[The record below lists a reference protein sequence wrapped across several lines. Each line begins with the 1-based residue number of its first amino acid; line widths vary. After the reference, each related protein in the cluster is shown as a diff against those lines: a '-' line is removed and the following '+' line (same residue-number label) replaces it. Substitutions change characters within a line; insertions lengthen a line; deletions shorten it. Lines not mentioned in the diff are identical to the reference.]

1 MKNKVYLILFLS
13 LVLMR
18 CKKPSQG
25 KIQMTYTIEQFDLA
39 NDEMNVNV
47 IIENNSLMDLKGGAW
62 ELHWN
67 QMKGFVQAESLA
79 EGIDFEWINGA
90 HYFVLKFGKQ
100 WKLPPGESIQF
111 SMQQQGIMDRIAM
124 GPVGVFIVQEQ
135 QTTTV
140 AAQIEWKQAKG
151 LDSLKIPTAQDR
163 YATMEGLEKLEK
175 TELNW
180 IVPTPNHLVFEGSFR
195 NKDSLW
201 SVDLDE
207 QFSQQ
212 KKRLSS
218 LVDSIFEIKTVWDQS
233 SNANFL
239 IHYDPAQKSESY
251 QLTIAKNII
260 TLNASDYSGIVYGL
274 QSLRQIITT
283 TALEDIEWPL
293 IKVDDS
299 PRFGYRG
306 FLLDIA
312 RNFYSPKKIKEVLD
326 LMGLF
331 KLNRLDF
338 RLTDD
343 EGWRIEIPD
352 LPELTDIGAKRG
364 YSLGQKD
371 RLIPMYGSGANGAET
386 GNGYINRQAFIDLL
400 KFAHQRAIKI
410 MPQISFPSH
419 ARAAIKAMDQRY
431 ENPQVHENNDQI
443 KSYQLSDPDDQSKYR
458 SAQNYNDNIICIC
471 QESAYHFYEK
481 VVDEILAMYK
491 EAEVTID
498 LFSIGADELPYGVWT
513 ASPICQDFIANNT
526 LGISNVNDLYQY
538 NLKRLKSILEKRNLT
553 MAGWEDILLDH
564 SEKSQEETQI
574 KSEHFNYEVIPYVW
588 NNSWGEGREDM
599 IYKFANL
606 GFKTVMSNSS
616 AFYFD
621 MTDDKDMEN
630 FGLNW
635 SGYVDY
641 RDAWGTDPEN
651 VFANY
656 SLNKKHG
663 ITPQYIVQKEK
674 LQANK
679 KNNLLGVQSQLWTE
693 TVRSASIFDELLS
706 PNLPVFSERAWAARP
721 HWMGMNRPDAQI
733 KAMNLDWNLFANMLG
748 QRSLPLL
755 NSIYVDLAYDL
766 PKPGAVIENDTLKVS
781 VPFPGLRVRYTTS
794 GLVPNQNDKLY
805 HKPISIPKNSNI
817 VLRTFDV
824 SGRGGRAISL
834 K

>member
-1 MKNKVYLILFLS
+1 MKNKVFLILFLS
-13 LVLMR
+13 LILMR

-25 KIQMTYTIEQFDLA
+25 KIQMTYTIEKFDLA
-39 NDEMNVNV
+39 KDEMNVNV

-67 QMKGFVQAESLA
+67 QMKGFVKPQSLA

-135 QTTTV
+135 QTTAV
-140 AAQIEWKQAKG
+140 ATQVQWKQAKG
-151 LDSLKIPTAQDR
+151 LESLKIPTAQDR
-163 YATMEGLEKLEK
+163 YATMEGLKKLEK

-212 KKRLSS
+212 KKRLSPF
-218 LVDSIFEIKTVWDQS
+218 VDSIFEIKTLWDQS

-239 IHYDPAQKSESY
+239 IRYDPAQKSEAY
-251 QLTIAKNII
+251 HLTIAKNII

-283 TALEDIEWPL
+283 TALEGLEWPL

-312 RNFYSPKKIKEVLD
+312 RNFYGPKKIKEVLD

-364 YSLGQKD
+364 YSTGQKD
-371 RLIPMYGSGANGAET
+371 RLIPMYGSGANGGIT
-386 GNGYINRQAFIDLL
+386 GNGYLKRIEFIELL

-431 ENPQVHENNDQI
+431 ENPQVHENKDEI

-481 VVDEILAMYK
+481 VVGEILAMYK
-491 EAEVTID
+491 EAEVPID

-588 NNSWGEGREDM
+588 NNSWGEAREDM

-606 GFKTVMSNSS
+606 GFRTVMSNSS

-663 ITPQYIVQKEK
+663 ITSKYIAQKEK

-693 TVRSASIFDELLS
+693 TVRSASIFDELLL
-706 PNLPVFSERAWAARP
+706 PNLPVFSERAWSARP

-755 NSIYVDLAYDL
+755 NSIYVDIAYDL
-766 PKPGAVIENDTLKVS
+766 PKPGAIIENDMLKVS
-781 VPFPGLRVRYTTS
+781 VPFPGLVVRYTTN
-794 GLVPNQNDKLY
+794 GLAPNQNDKLY
-805 HKPISIPKNSNI
+805 QKPISIPKNSNI

>member
-1 MKNKVYLILFLS
+1 MKIEVYMILFLS
-13 LVLMR
+13 VLLMR
-18 CKKPSQG
+18 CEKPSQG
-25 KIQMTYTIEQFDLA
+25 KIQMTYTIDQFDLA
-39 NDEMNVNV
+39 NEEMNVNV
-47 IIENNSLMDLKGGAW
+47 IVENNSLMNLKGGAW

-67 QMKGFVQAESLA
+67 QMKGFVQAESLS

-90 HYFVLKFGKQ
+90 HYFVLKFGNQ

-111 SMQQQGIMDRIAM
+111 SMQQKGIMDRIAM
-124 GPVGVFIVQEQ
+124 GPVGVFIVQEK
-135 QTTTV
+135 QTVKV
-140 AAQIEWKQAKG
+140 ATQVEWKQAKG
-151 LDSLKIPTAQDR
+151 LESLKIPSAQDR
-163 YATMEGLEKLEK
+163 YATMEELKKLEK
-175 TELNW
+175 SELNW
-180 IVPTPNHLVFEGSFR
+180 IVPTPNHLFFDGSFR

-212 KKRLSS
+212 KKRLSP
-218 LVDSIFEIKTVWDQS
+218 LVESIFEIKTLWGQS
-233 SNANFL
+233 YNANFL
-239 IHYDPAQKSESY
+239 IRYDPSLKGEAY

-260 TLNASDYSGIVYGL
+260 TLKASDYSGIVYGL

-283 TALEDIEWPL
+283 TNLEGLEWPL
-293 IKVDDS
+293 LEINDS
-299 PRFGYRG
+299 PRFSYRG
-306 FLLDIA
+306 FLLDVA
-312 RNFYSPKKIKEVLD
+312 RNFYGPTKIKEVLD
-326 LMGLF
+326 LMSLF

-364 YSLGQKD
+364 YSPEQKN
-371 RLIPMYGSGANGAET
+371 RLIPMYGSGADGGVT
-386 GNGYINRQAFIDLL
+386 GNGYINRQEFIDIL
-400 KFAHQRAIKI
+400 KFAHQRSIKI

-419 ARAAIKAMDQRY
+419 ARAAIKAMDHRY
-431 ENPQVHENNDQI
+431 ENPQVYENKDEI

-491 EAEVTID
+491 DAEVPID

-513 ASPICQDFIANNT
+513 ASPICKDFIANNT
-526 LGISNVNDLYQY
+526 RGILDVNDLYEY

-588 NNSWGEGREDM
+588 NNSWGGGREDM

-641 RDAWGTDPEN
+641 RDAWGTDPGN

-663 ITPQYIVQKEK
+663 ITPQYIAQTEK
-674 LQANK
+674 IQTDK
-679 KNNLLGVQSQLWTE
+679 KTNLLGVQSQLWTE
-693 TVRSASIFDELLS
+693 TVRSASIFDELLL
-706 PNLPVFSERAWAARP
+706 PNLPVFSERAWSIRP
-721 HWMGMNRPDAQI
+721 HWMTLNNSEEQMM
-733 KAMNLDWNLFANMLG
+733 AMNLDWNLFANMLG
-748 QRSLPLL
+748 QRSLPML
-755 NSIYVDLAYDL
+755 NSIYGDIAYDL
-766 PKPGAVIENDTLKVS
+766 PKPGAIIENDMLKVR
-781 VPFPGLRVRYTTS
+781 VPFPGLKVRYTTN

-805 HKPISIPKNSNI
+805 HKPVLIPKNSKI

-824 SGRGGRAISL
+824 LGRGGRAISL

>member
-13 LVLMR
+13 LILMR

-25 KIQMTYTIEQFDLA
+25 MIQMTYTIEQFDLA
-39 NDEMNVNV
+39 KDEMNVNV

-67 QMKGFVQAESLA
+67 QMKGFVKAQSLA

-135 QTTTV
+135 QTTAV
-140 AAQIEWKQAKG
+140 ATQVQWKQAKG
-151 LDSLKIPTAQDR
+151 LESLKIPTAQDR
-163 YATMEGLEKLEK
+163 YATMEGLKKLEK

-180 IVPTPNHLVFEGSFR
+180 IVPTPNHLFFDGSFR

-212 KKRLSS
+212 KKRLSP

-239 IHYDPAQKSESY
+239 IRYDPAQKSEAY

-260 TLNASDYSGIVYGL
+260 TLNASDYSGIVYAL

-283 TALEDIEWPL
+283 TAIEGLEWPL

-312 RNFYSPKKIKEVLD
+312 RNFYGPKKIKEVLD

-343 EGWRIEIPD
+343 EGWRLEIPD

-364 YSLGQKD
+364 YSMEQKD
-371 RLIPMYGSGANGAET
+371 RLIPMYGSGADGGIT
-386 GNGYINRQAFIDLL
+386 GNGYLKRIEFIELL

-431 ENPQVHENNDQI
+431 ENPQVHENKDEI

-491 EAEVTID
+491 EAEVPID

-574 KSEHFNYEVIPYVW
+574 KLEHFNYEVIPYVW
-588 NNSWGEGREDM
+588 NNSWGEAREDM

-663 ITPQYIVQKEK
+663 ITPEYILQKEK
-674 LQANK
+674 LQADK
-679 KNNLLGVQSQLWTE
+679 KNNLLGIQSQLWTE

-706 PNLPVFSERAWAARP
+706 PNLSVFSERAWSARP
-721 HWMGMNRPDAQI
+721 HWMNFNNAEEQI
-733 KAMNLDWNLFANMLG
+733 IAMNLDWNLFANMLG
-748 QRSLPLL
+748 QRSLPML
-755 NSIYVDLAYDL
+755 NSIYGTIEYDL
-766 PKPGAVIENDTLKVS
+766 PKPGAIIENGMLKIR
-781 VPFPGLRVRYTTS
+781 VPFPGLKVRYTTN

-805 HKPISIPKNSNI
+805 QKPILIPENSKI
-817 VLRTFDV
+817 TLRTFDL

-834 K
+834 E

>member
-18 CKKPSQG
+18 CKNPSQG

-39 NDEMNVNV
+39 KDEMNVNV

-111 SMQQQGIMDRIAM
+111 SIQQQGIMDRIAM

-135 QTTTV
+135 QTATV
-140 AAQIEWKQAKG
+140 ATQVEWKQAKG
-151 LDSLKIPTAQDR
+151 LESLKIPTAQDR
-163 YATMEGLEKLEK
+163 YATMEGLKKLEK

-180 IVPTPNHLVFEGSFR
+180 IVPTPNHLFFDGSFR

-212 KKRLSS
+212 KKRLSP
-218 LVDSIFEIKTVWDQS
+218 LVDSIFEIKIVWDQS

-239 IHYDPAQKSESY
+239 IRYDPAQKSEAY

-283 TALEDIEWPL
+283 TALEGLEWPL

-312 RNFYSPKKIKEVLD
+312 RNFYGPKKIKEVLD

-364 YSLGQKD
+364 YSPGQKD
-371 RLIPMYGSGANGAET
+371 RLLPMYGSGADGGIT
-386 GNGYINRQAFIDLL
+386 GNGYLKRIEFIELL

-431 ENPQVHENNDQI
+431 ENPQVHQNKDEI

-491 EAEVTID
+491 EAEVPID

-663 ITPQYIVQKEK
+663 ITPQYIAQREK
-674 LQANK
+674 LQTDK
-679 KNNLLGVQSQLWTE
+679 KTNLLGVQSQLWTE
-693 TVRSASIFDELLS
+693 TVRSASIFDELLL
-706 PNLPVFSERAWAARP
+706 PNLAVFSERAWSARP
-721 HWMGMNRPDAQI
+721 HWMTMTNVEKQI

-748 QRSLPLL
+748 QRSLPML
-755 NSIYVDLAYDL
+755 NSIYGDIAYDL
-766 PKPGAVIENDTLKVS
+766 PKPGAIIENDMLKVS
-781 VPFPGLRVRYTTS
+781 VPFPGLRVRYTTN

-805 HKPISIPKNSNI
+805 HKPIVIPKNSNI